1 MIGRQE
7 DAKAASGPLGGQDGM
22 NMMPDVDGTVAARG
36 VVLTPAGSLL
46 RTGADG
52 PSRLARSES

>member
-1 MIGRQE
+1 
-7 DAKAASGPLGGQDGM
+7 M
-22 NMMPDVDGTVAARG
+22 NMMADVDGTVAARG

-52 PSRLARSES
+52 LASVAGSGS